1 MYVSGKTMK
10 AVIIKNFENLSRME
24 ASGNTIKAVIIYKFR
39 NWEHTLMDAR
49 GNQIK
54 VLLRQMKMKEVTI

>member
-1 MYVSGKTMK
+1 MLITAFIVLPLTYSST
-10 AVIIKNFENLSRME
+10 

-54 VLLRQMKMKEVTI
+54 VVLRQMKMKEVTI